1 MMGVRLGKMID
12 KCKTFYL
19 YFFLAFGLG
28 FLLKIFLLNLVYRFL
43 SIFFNEVIMP
53 LDDGTKSLASIALAI
68 TAVVCPPA
76 AALAIGAIGVV
87 AAGNLTTAAVNNDY
101 KKLEEGLEK
110 VEILLA
116 VHPSQTLS
124 E

>member
-1 MMGVRLGKMID
+1 M
-12 KCKTFYL
+12 
-19 YFFLAFGLG
+19 
-28 FLLKIFLLNLVYRFL
+28 
-43 SIFFNEVIMP
+43 
-53 LDDGTKSLASIALAI
+53 
-68 TAVVCPPA
+68 
-76 AALAIGAIGVV
+76 AIGAIGVV

-124 E
+124 EAGTLAGQVAKYHLKK